1 MSITT
6 TRSIID
12 IGTSKGITLP
22 AKELKRL
29 GLDAGDEVKVTITV
43 LDKPKNRNILDEE
56 YDLFVQQ
63 YGETLKNL
71 ADR

>member
-29 GLDAGDEVKVTITV
+29 GICAGDEVRVTVTL
-43 LDKPKNRNILDEE
+43 LDKPKIKNDLNSE
-56 YDLFVQQ
+56 YALFTQQ